1 VSAARVNGGRRGVIS
16 VPLRLEPV
24 AHCRIV
30 DQLRKLADLPE
41 WGFSLAADGGLW
53 AHAGPRSC
61 LLAQA
66 CRTELPPFSTVSISE
81 AASSRTAS

>member
-1 VSAARVNGGRRGVIS
+1 VSAARVKGGRRGVIS

-41 WGFSLAADGGLW
+41 SGFLLAADARLW
-53 AHAGPRSC
+53 AHAG
-61 LLAQA
+61 
-66 CRTELPPFSTVSISE
+66 
-81 AASSRTAS
+81 AAIMPSGSGMPHRVAPV